1 MTGTLIFNSI
11 KLYGYHG
18 IHKEEALV
26 GTFFTITI
34 KAVLKADFA
43 KEVPNLENSVN
54 YEALYNVLKNTFQQ
68 REDLIET
75 VALNIYGALKKQ
87 FVQVQKLTVS
97 IEKQNPLG
105 MGSFNPEFTIGD

>member
-1 MTGTLIFNSI
+1 MTGTLLFNSI

-26 GTFFTITI
+26 GTFFIVSI

-43 KEVPNLENSVN
+43 TELPNLENSVN
-54 YEALYNVLKNTFQQ
+54 YEALYNVLKNTFSQ

-75 VALNIYGALKKQ
+75 VALNIYEALKKQ
-87 FVQVQKLTVS
+87 FQQVEKWRVG

-105 MGSFNPEFTIGD
+105 LGSFNPEFVLED

>member
-75 VALNIYGALKKQ
+75 VALNIYKALKKQ
-87 FVQVQKLTVS
+87 FVQVQKWTVS

-105 MGSFNPEFTIGD
+105 VGSFNPKFVLEG

>member
-1 MTGTLIFNSI
+1 MTGTLLFNSI

-18 IHKEEALV
+18 IHKEETLV
-26 GTFFTITI
+26 GTFFTITV

-43 KEVPNLENSVN
+43 KELPNLENSVN
-54 YEALYNVLKNTFQQ
+54 YEALYNVLKSTFQQ

-75 VALNIYGALKKQ
+75 VALNIYEALKKQ
-87 FVQVQKLTVS
+87 FVQVQKWTVS

-105 MGSFNPEFTIGD
+105 VGSFNPKFVLEG

>member
-43 KEVPNLENSVN
+43 KELPNLENSVN
-54 YEALYNVLKNTFQQ
+54 YEALYNVF
-68 REDLIET
+68 
-75 VALNIYGALKKQ
+75 KKHLPTAGRPYRNRG
-87 FVQVQKLTVS
+87 FKYL
-97 IEKQNPLG
+97 
-105 MGSFNPEFTIGD
+105 